1 MKKIYEKFMKKCL
14 ILAKKGAGKTIP
26 NPMVGSVITDDK
38 NNILSIGYHKKY
50 GENHAERN
58 AILSS
63 KENLKGS
70 ILYVN
75 LEPCSHFGKTPPCAD
90 FIIEKGIKKVVCAM
104 QDPNPIVS
112 GQGLKKLQQAG
123 IEVVSGILED
133 EAKNLN
139 KVFIKNITK
148 KKPYIMIKTAITADG
163 KIALL
168 NGKSKWITDD
178 YSRQIVHKMR
188 SSYQAIMTGSGTV
201 LADNPNLTARIKSG
215 KNPIRIIMDK
225 KGVIPLDYNV
235 FRENTEK
242 IILITN
248 SNKTYPSHI
257 QKIDFEN
264 YNTLFKTLYSLNIY
278 NVLVEGGQGLN
289 SSIIAANEADEITM
303 FMAPKIFGG
312 GKNFINGFCFEKP
325 DNCIHL
331 KDLNIKKLKNDILIT
346 GKFLYDKKE
355 MQQNFANKKR

>member
-178 YSRQIVHKMR
+178 FSRNLVHKMR
-188 SSYQAIMTGSGTV
+188 SQYQAIMTGSGTV
-201 LADNPNLTARIKSG
+201 LADNPNLTSRIKNG
-215 KNPIRIIMDK
+215 KNPIRVIMDK
-225 KGVIPLDYNV
+225 EGIIPVEYNV
-235 FRENTEK
+235 FKENTER

-248 SNKTYPSHI
+248 SKKPYPSHI
-257 QKIDFEN
+257 EKINFES
-264 YNTLFKTLYSLNIY
+264 YDTTFKTLYSMNIY
-278 NVLVEGGQGLN
+278 NVLVEGGCGLN
-289 SSIIAANEADEITM
+289 SSVLAAKEADEISI

-312 GKNFINGFCFEKP
+312 GIPFIDGFTINSP
-325 DNCIHL
+325 DDCIKL
-331 KDLNIKKLKNDILIT
+331 KDLSTKKLKNDILIT
-346 GKFLYDKKE
+346 GKFLYDKE
-355 MQQNFANKKR
+355 NPKK